1 MSQDNNIL
9 CLSFKENVMALSKKT
24 QEILT
29 VAMADKKSAKE
40 LGDSASRKAA
50 TVAAIADPST
60 ATAEDVANKVN
71 AVIAALKAAGLMS

>member
-1 MSQDNNIL
+1 
-9 CLSFKENVMALSKKT
+9 MALSKKT

-40 LGDSASRKAA
+40 LADSAARKAA
-50 TVAAIADPST
+50 AVAPIADPAT
-60 ATAEDVANKVN
+60 ATAEDAANKVN